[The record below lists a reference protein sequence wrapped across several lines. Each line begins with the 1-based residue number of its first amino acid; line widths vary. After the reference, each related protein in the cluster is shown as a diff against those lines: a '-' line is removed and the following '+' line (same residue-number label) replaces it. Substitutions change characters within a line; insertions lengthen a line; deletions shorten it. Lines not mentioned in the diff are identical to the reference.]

1 MQWVWK
7 VVLSMGRRNQVFLLS
22 LRIKSQWKS
31 RQRCNQAV
39 FGDFLSLTLLPA
51 LAFAQGFFIAK
62 GHWSLLPLG
71 PSLAITLACWKGHSE
86 ANIVPKPKLAKVPL
100 PLFSG

>member
-1 MQWVWK
+1 
-7 VVLSMGRRNQVFLLS
+7 MGRRNQVFLLS
-22 LRIKSQWKS
+22 LRIKSKWKS
-31 RQRCNQAV
+31 RQRCNQACLG
-39 FGDFLSLTLLPA
+39 FLFLSLTLLPA
-51 LAFAQGFFIAK
+51 LALARRFFIAK

-71 PSLAITLACWKGHSE
+71 PSLAISLACWKGHSA

>member
-1 MQWVWK
+1 
-7 VVLSMGRRNQVFLLS
+7 MGRRNQVFLLS

-39 FGDFLSLTLLPA
+39 FGVFFLSLTLLPA
-51 LAFAQGFFIAK
+51 LALARGFFIAK
-62 GHWSLLPLG
+62 GHSSLLPLG

>member
-1 MQWVWK
+1 
-7 VVLSMGRRNQVFLLS
+7 MGRRNQVFLLS

-39 FGDFLSLTLLPA
+39 FGVFFFLSLTLLPA
-51 LAFAQGFFIAK
+51 LALARGFFIAK